1 MELLASSYIR
11 QAMKAGMQH
20 RLLIVKGWIKIERS
34 PKQSCDAAKISLNW
48 LGYCCLLD
56 KETRIDKRSYDGGG
70 GSLLSLIIFRR
81 FTL

>member
-1 MELLASSYIR
+1 MELFASSYIR